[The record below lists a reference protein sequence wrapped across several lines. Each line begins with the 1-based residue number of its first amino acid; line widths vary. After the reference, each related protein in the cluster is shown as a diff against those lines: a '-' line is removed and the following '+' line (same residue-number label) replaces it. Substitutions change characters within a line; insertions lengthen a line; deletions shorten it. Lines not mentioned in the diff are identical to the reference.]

1 MELLQ
6 QALDAIKSGRA
17 SPTIFNDIEV
27 NAYGEKQL
35 LGDLATTVVQGSNNL
50 LVKVFDESVKDEVL
64 KAL

>member
-1 MELLQ
+1 LE
-6 QALDAIKSGRA
+6 AIKSGRA
-17 SPTIFNDIEV
+17 SPTIFNELEV

-35 LGDLATTVVQGSNNL
+35 LGDLATTVVQGNNNL